1 MNEQTFYNNLFE
13 LSLKYPPAILKFLKS
28 ELQLGKK
35 YIVIDAHT
43 QNGQI
48 SKLLSNH
55 VHLVCSLT
63 SDPSYHN
70 YLKTSLK
77 KVPNFLSLNATPELI
92 NIEEDSIDCI
102 CIDETFS
109 KFDSL
114 RMGIEFERILRLN
127 SYVLI
132 LLNQLHVSEES
143 FTRSFQQLLEQ
154 HDQKTAISTSEI
166 KPKLI
171 EFFSNGYQQQTFKY
185 RQRFSW
191 QKLEQFFLTVLESK
205 NLKIKQ
211 DSITDLKVF
220 FDKHQ
225 INEQV
230 YIEYNTILYYGLFNH
245 STPEIS
251 LRKSFFFQA
260 LRPFAFGFYVLVKG
274 NIYFWRALYK
284 LKGKIFG
291 NKNP

>member
-1 MNEQTFYNNLFE
+1 MNEQRFYNNLFE
-13 LSLKYPPAILKFLKS
+13 LSLKYPSAVLKFLKS

-43 QNGQI
+43 HNGQI
-48 SKLLSNH
+48 THLLKDH

-63 SDPSYHN
+63 SDPGYHN
-70 YLKTSLK
+70 YLKKNFK

-92 NIEEDSIDCI
+92 NIEDDSIDCI

-127 SYVLI
+127 SYVLL
-132 LLNQLHVSEES
+132 LLNQLHASEES
-143 FTRSFQQLLEQ
+143 FTKFFEQ
-154 HDQKTAISTSEI
+154 ILVQHNLKTQTSHSEI

-171 EFFSNGYQQQTFKY
+171 EFFINGYQQQTFKY
-185 RQRFSW
+185 RQSFNW
-191 QKLEQFFLTVLESK
+191 QKLEEFFLTILESK
-205 NLKIKQ
+205 NLKPNLNSIK
-211 DSITDLKVF
+211 DLKF
-220 FDKHQ
+220 YFDKHEVGGQ
-225 INEQV
+225 IH
-230 YIEYNTILYYGLFNH
+230 IEYNTILYYGLFNH

-251 LRKSFFFQA
+251 LRKSFFFQV

-284 LKGKIFG
+284 IKDKIFR
-291 NKNP
+291 KKKS

>member
-1 MNEQTFYNNLFE
+1 MNEKQFYSNLFE

-43 QNGQI
+43 HNGQI
-48 SKLLSNH
+48 SKLLTNH

-63 SDPSYHN
+63 TDPGYHN
-70 YLKTSLK
+70 YLKRNFK
-77 KVPNFLSLNATPELI
+77 EIPNFLSLNSTPELI
-92 NIEEDSIDCI
+92 NIEDDSIDCI

-127 SYVLI
+127 TYVL
-132 LLNQLHVSEES
+132 LFLNQLHFTGDS
-143 FTRSFQQLLEQ
+143 FTKSFKQILEQ
-154 HDQKTAISTSEI
+154 HNQTTTISHSEI

-171 EFFSNGYQQQTFKY
+171 EFFINGYQQQTFKY
-185 RQRFSW
+185 RQSFTW
-191 QKLEQFFLTVLESK
+191 QKIEQFFLTLIESK
-205 NLKIKQ
+205 SLKKNPNSIK
-211 DSITDLKVF
+211 DLKVI
-220 FDKHQ
+220 FDTHQ
-225 INEQV
+225 ISGQV
-230 YIEYNTILYYGLFNH
+230 YMEYNTILYYGLFNH

-284 LKGKIFG
+284 LKEKIFG
-291 NKNP
+291 TKKP